1 MKKKIVQMQNNLNGN
16 KVFLNMVVHDMRNP
30 TSQIEFTLKQSLEHL
45 TNMKK
50 KLDSLDY
57 SLTNLDFE
65 EIHQQRNRRR
75 AYS

>member
-1 MKKKIVQMQNNLNGN
+1 
-16 KVFLNMVVHDMRNP
+16 MVVHDMRNP

-50 KLDSLDY
+50 KLENLDY

-65 EIHQQRNRRR
+65 EIHQQRRNRRH
-75 AYS
+75 AKS